1 MKRVRIAINVFFSR
15 MKQRPLGASTEE
27 GGHLYSE
34 LGAKS
39 RGEKSNQM
47 NGWIGVDL
55 DGTLAHYDEW
65 EGIDVIGAPIAP
77 MVNRVKSWLAEGI
90 EVRIFTARVG
100 GPSDLSAA
108 ARPPIEQWCR
118 EHIGQKLPVTATK
131 DFGMYELWDDRAVQ
145 VECNTGRRMDNEP
158 DEHWTP

>member
-1 MKRVRIAINVFFSR
+1 MKSVRIVMKLLFPR
-15 MKQRPLGASTEE
+15 KKQRANDDLIDDCGAPSSGLLDES
-27 GGHLYSE
+27 LAWKNS
-34 LGAKS
+34 
-39 RGEKSNQM
+39 QV

-65 EGIDVIGAPIAP
+65 EGIDVIGAPIIP

-100 GPSDLSAA
+100 GPADLAA
-108 ARPPIEQWCR
+108 TARPQIERWCR
-118 EHIGQKLPVTATK
+118 EHIGQKLTVTATK

-145 VECNTGRRMDNEP
+145 VERNTGRRMDNEP

>member
-1 MKRVRIAINVFFSR
+1 
-15 MKQRPLGASTEE
+15 
-27 GGHLYSE
+27 
-34 LGAKS
+34 
-39 RGEKSNQM
+39 M

-65 EGIDVIGAPIAP
+65 EGIDVIGAPIIP
-77 MVNRVKSWLAEGI
+77 MVNRVKSWLADGI

-100 GPSDLSAA
+100 GPSELAAA
-108 ARPPIEQWCR
+108 ARPHIEQWCR
-118 EHIGQKLPVTATK
+118 EHIGRKLAVTATK